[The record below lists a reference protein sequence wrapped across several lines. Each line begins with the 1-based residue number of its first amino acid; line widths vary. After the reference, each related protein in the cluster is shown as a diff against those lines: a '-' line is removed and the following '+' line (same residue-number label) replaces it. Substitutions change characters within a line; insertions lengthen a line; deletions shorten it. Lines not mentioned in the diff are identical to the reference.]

1 MVLTIFLVL
10 LIVKIIVGVG
20 LIFYAGY
27 LGNAESKEDIMENE
41 TKATG
46 ANVTIPSDENN
57 MNINNSNKNGNIDSG
72 GNDIDISTIPL
83 ANGVHDRNGS
93 GSNVS
98 KERRLKQ
105 DSSALKLSDIER
117 YTVLKSRGEKMD

>member
-1 MVLTIFLVL
+1 
-10 LIVKIIVGVG
+10 
-20 LIFYAGY
+20 
-27 LGNAESKEDIMENE
+27 MENE
-41 TKATG
+41 TKATD
-46 ANVTIPSDENN
+46 ATSDTSATVTTPSDENN
-57 MNINNSNKNGNIDSG
+57 MNVNNGNKNGNIDSG

-98 KERRLKQ
+98 KERRLKK
-105 DSSALKLSDIER
+105 DSSALKLSDTER